1 MSRRQLLLGCTV
13 VIASIYAMIFYA
25 VFSVEEDRS
34 EPVLLQ
40 QPASEKIDTLYWLQV
55 GVFKEKSSY
64 EQLQKQLS
72 DSGFTV
78 YCIPKDELTV
88 VIMNPSTNIDEL
100 YRLKN
105 QADVAGIEVI
115 EKQAALNET
124 QVDLWKNKEIEILLK
139 ELVNE

>member
-13 VIASIYAMIFYA
+13 VISAIYTVLFYA
-25 VFSVEEDRS
+25 VFSVGEDRS

-40 QPASEKIDTLYWLQV
+40 SINEKIDTLYWLQA

-72 DSGFTV
+72 DTGFTV

-88 VIMNPSTNIDEL
+88 VIINPSANIDEWNL
-100 YRLKN
+100 VK
-105 QADVAGIEVI
+105 QKADGAGIDVI
-115 EKQAALNET
+115 EKQASLNEV
-124 QVDLWKNKEIEILLK
+124 QVELWNNKEIEKLLK

>member
-13 VIASIYAMIFYA
+13 VISAIYAVLFYA
-25 VFSVEEDRS
+25 VFSVGEDRS

-40 QPASEKIDTLYWLQV
+40 SINEKIDTLYWLQA

-64 EQLQKQLS
+64 EQLRKQLS
-72 DSGFTV
+72 DTGFTV

-88 VIMNPSTNIDEL
+88 VIINPSANIDEWNL
-100 YRLKN
+100 VK
-105 QADVAGIEVI
+105 QKADGAGIDVI
-115 EKQAALNET
+115 EKQASLNEV
-124 QVDLWKNKEIEILLK
+124 QVELWNNKEIEKLLK